1 MAPSKPPFRADQI
14 GSLLRPEKLR
24 FAHEQALMGQLADD
38 ALRSLEDKYIR
49 EAVAWQEAIGL
60 EGVTDGEF
68 RRTSFH
74 FDFLEQLDG
83 VVGHMP
89 PQYGSA
95 AVATN
100 GEKKPFS
107 PPTLSVT
114 GKVRHVRPILLDA
127 FTFLKSVTTRTP
139 KLTMPSPTMLLRA
152 GRDQV
157 DRAAYPDM
165 ETLYADIAAAY
176 RAEIK
181 ALADAGCTYIQLDD
195 TNFAYLCDSAMR
207 DAMKGR
213 GQDPAARL
221 ALYVRLINAALADR
235 PAGMT
240 FAIHICRGNLQGKWA
255 AEGGYE
261 PVAEA
266 AFNGIAVDG
275 FFLEYD
281 SARAGGFE
289 PLRLM
294 PKTKRAVLGL
304 VSSKLPEMESAD
316 ALRRRIDE
324 AAKVMPIEN
333 MCLSPQCGFASSY
346 RGNPVSEDIEKRKLE
361 LIVKVAGDVWGSA

>member
-1 MAPSKPPFRADQI
+1 ML
-14 GSLLRPEKLR
+14 G
-24 FAHEQALMGQLADD
+24 DD

-60 EGVTDGEF
+60 DSITDGEF

-95 AVATN
+95 AAAAN

-114 GKVRHVRPILLDA
+114 GKVRYVRPILLDA
-127 FTFLKSVTTRTP
+127 FRFLKSVTTRTP

-157 DRAAYPDM
+157 DRTAYPDM
-165 ETLYADIAAAY
+165 EAFYADIAAAY

-207 DAMKGR
+207 EAHEGARTRIRPR
-213 GQDPAARL
+213 GS

-261 PVAEA
+261 PIAEA

-289 PLRLM
+289 PLRFM
-294 PKTKRAVLGL
+294 PKDKRAVLGL

-346 RGNPVSEDIEKRKLE
+346 RGNPGERGHREAQARARRRGRGRGLGP
-361 LIVKVAGDVWGSA
+361 A

>member
-1 MAPSKPPFRADQI
+1 MAPSKPPFRADHI
-14 GSLLRPEKLR
+14 GSLLRPAKLR
-24 FAHEQALMGQLADD
+24 FAHEQALMGQLSGD
-38 ALRSLEDKYIR
+38 ALRALEDKYIR

-89 PQYGSA
+89 PQYGTA
-95 AVATN
+95 ADAPK
-100 GEKKPFS
+100 GENRPFS

-114 GKVRHVRPILLDA
+114 GKVRHARPILLDA
-127 FTFLKSVTTRTP
+127 FNFLKSVTTKTP

-165 ETLYADIAAAY
+165 EEFYADIAEAW

-181 ALADAGCTYIQLDD
+181 ALAAAGCTYIQLDD
-195 TNFAYLCDSAMR
+195 TNFAYLCDGTMR
-207 DAMKGR
+207 ETLRAKGV
-213 GQDPAARL
+213 DPAARL

-235 PAGMT
+235 PKGLTVAV
-240 FAIHICRGNLQGKWA
+240 HICRGNLQGKWA

-266 AFNGIAVDG
+266 AFGGIAVDG

-289 PLRLM
+289 PLRFM
-294 PKTKRAVLGL
+294 AKGRRAVLGL

-316 ALRRRIDE
+316 ALKRRIDE
-324 AAKVMPIEN
+324 AAKVMPVEA

-346 RGNPVSEDIEKRKLE
+346 RGNPVSEDIEKRKLA
-361 LIVKVAGDVWGSA
+361 LIVEVARDVWGSA